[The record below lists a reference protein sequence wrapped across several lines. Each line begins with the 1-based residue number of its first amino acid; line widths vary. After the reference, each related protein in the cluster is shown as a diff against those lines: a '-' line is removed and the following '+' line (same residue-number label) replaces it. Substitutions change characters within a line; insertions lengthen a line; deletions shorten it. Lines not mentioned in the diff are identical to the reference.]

1 MNVGHTHRIL
11 FAALVPLAGI
21 AVAQADTG
29 APSSNGEWRRDFGQ
43 NTAEQARERNERR
56 YAERADP
63 NRDLRQELR
72 DDNAAI
78 ARERGEL
85 RNDYRRLAQDRQDF
99 QRERRE
105 GDTAGMRREFEEMR
119 ADRAAIRQDSRE
131 LHQAYGERHEDRRAL
146 QRQDGNQWNSSGF
159 NHRDGYRQDNYRHTD
174 YAYGNNG
181 YGRSHGR
188 GRW

>member
-1 MNVGHTHRIL
+1 MNVGRPHRIL
-11 FAALVPLAGI
+11 FATLVPLVGI
-21 AVAQADTG
+21 AVAQADTV
-29 APSSNGEWRRDFGQ
+29 APGSNSEWRRDFGQ
-43 NTAEQARERNERR
+43 NTADQVRDRNDRR

-63 NRDLRQELR
+63 NRDLHQELHS
-72 DDNAAI
+72 DNAAI

-85 RNDYRRLAQDRQDF
+85 RDDYRRLAQDRQDF

-119 ADRAAIRQDSRE
+119 ADRAAIRQDRRE
-131 LHQAYGERHEDRRAL
+131 LQQAYSERHEDRRAL
-146 QRQDGNQWNSSGF
+146 QRQNGNQWNSSGF

-188 GRW
+188 GR